1 MFYQDGKQNVFMKHL
16 HHFCR
21 DYSKM
26 ENVRG
31 TSPCVKDLWVFFWV
45 VCTSAISE
53 AAYCLIGP
61 LSVWCRSRWCDG

>member
-31 TSPCVKDLWVFFWV
+31 TSPCVKDMWVFLGRLYKCYFRSGLLFDRSV
-45 VCTSAISE
+45 
-53 AAYCLIGP
+53 IG
-61 LSVWCRSRWCDG
+61 LVSFSLV